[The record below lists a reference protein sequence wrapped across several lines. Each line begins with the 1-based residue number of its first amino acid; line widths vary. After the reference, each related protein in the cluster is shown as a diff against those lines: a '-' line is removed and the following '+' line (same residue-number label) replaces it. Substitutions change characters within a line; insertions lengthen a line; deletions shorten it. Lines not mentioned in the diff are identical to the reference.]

1 MTTPSAATR
10 SRRLAG
16 LTRWWHMRGVRVD
29 DGLILSDRLWNGWM
43 RAYATADPTKIE
55 QPQLRCPGCRSAG
68 LRLVYTGGSQLG
80 YALMWCPACNTGI
93 CPRRCAIPADAPC
106 LPWSMSDDQRAMVID
121 DYQFV
126 WPRHD
131 EPLLRRWSCT
141 AAAALA
147 LGLGAI
153 LAAAAATALLD
164 LPGVTALLL
173 SQALPVVFTCF
184 GIVSA
189 VSLCARRLV
198 GRDFDHAGTALPPHL
213 RPHLDGVGEWPA

>member
-16 LTRWWHMRGVRVD
+16 LPRWWRMRGVRAD

-43 RAYATADPTKIE
+43 RAHATADPTKIE
-55 QPQLRCPGCRSAG
+55 QSHLRCPGCRTIG
-68 LRLVYTGGSQLG
+68 LRLMYTGDSRLG
-80 YALMWCPACNTGI
+80 YVLMWCPACKTGI

-106 LPWSMSDDQRAMVID
+106 LPWSMSDDQRATVFD

-126 WPRHD
+126 YSRHD
-131 EPLLRRWSCT
+131 EPLLQRWSRT
-141 AAAALA
+141 AAVALA

-153 LAAAAATALLD
+153 LTAAAATALLD
-164 LPGVTALLL
+164 IPSVTALLL
-173 SQALPVVFTCF
+173 RQALPVVFTCF

-189 VSLCARRLV
+189 VGLCARRLV
-198 GRDFDHAGTALPPHL
+198 GRDFDSAGTAPPRSR
-213 RPHLDGVGEWPA
+213 RPHPDGMGEWSA